1 MLCNLTPAELLLPP
15 AGAIAEGEPTLQGQQ
30 TQQTMVEI
38 RIRSLTGRIIP
49 VEIGLEQR
57 VSDLKEVVEVK
68 EGIPPQQQRFLF
80 AGRQLDDEK
89 TLAEC
94 GVAAGSD
101 LHLVLSL
108 RGGTGAR
115 ARFML

>member
-1 MLCNLTPAELLLPP
+1 MEIEL
-15 AGAIAEGEPTLQGQQ
+15 
-30 TQQTMVEI
+30 
-38 RIRSLTGRIIP
+38 S
-49 VEIGLEQR
+49 QR
-57 VSDLKEVVEVK
+57 VIDLKEIVEVK

-94 GVAAGSD
+94 GVVAGSD

-108 RGGTGAR
+108 RGGC
-115 ARFML
+115 

>member
-1 MLCNLTPAELLLPP
+1 
-15 AGAIAEGEPTLQGQQ
+15 
-30 TQQTMVEI
+30 MVEI

-49 VEIGLEQR
+49 VEIELSQR
-57 VSDLKEVVEVK
+57 VIDLKEIVEVK

-94 GVAAGSD
+94 GVVAGSD

-108 RGGTGAR
+108 RGGC
-115 ARFML
+115 